1 MRERSKGVRARVLRV
16 RVPVEEVGF
25 LNSLVDGLERLALC
39 RTYRKGEGIVDII
52 APPYRF
58 DELLE
63 AVEGMKR
70 HVRGLEILGEV
81 EEKDLNY

>member
-1 MRERSKGVRARVLRV
+1 MRERSKGVSAKVLRV

-25 LNSLVDGLERLALC
+25 LNSLIDGLDRLALC
-39 RTYRKGEGIVDII
+39 RTFGKGEGIVDII

-58 DELLE
+58 EELLE

-70 HVRGLEILGEV
+70 HVRGLEIIGEV
-81 EEKDLNY
+81 AEKDLNY

>member
-58 DELLE
+58 DELRE

>member
-39 RTYRKGEGIVDII
+39 RTYRKGDGIVDII

-70 HVRGLEILGEV
+70 HLRGLEVIGEV